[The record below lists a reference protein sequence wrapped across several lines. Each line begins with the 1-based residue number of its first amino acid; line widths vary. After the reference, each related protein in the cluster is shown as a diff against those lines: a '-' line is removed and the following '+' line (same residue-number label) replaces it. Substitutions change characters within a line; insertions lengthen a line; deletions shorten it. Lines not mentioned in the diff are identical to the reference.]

1 MERNGQKQYEKNLLT
16 IFSIS
21 REEGQLKGRTPIGG
35 FAEIYLLAVLLIF
48 KLYMHDITVSDILNF
63 LVPGILIW
71 KMLFFLKWKRNRFVF
86 YLTCRTIAVMF
97 EMFFFCLWNSQGNYA
112 IKICINRWKLIT
124 FTWTNT
130 SIKSD

>member
-71 KMLFFLKWKRNRFVF
+71 KMLFFLK
-86 YLTCRTIAVMF
+86 
-97 EMFFFCLWNSQGNYA
+97 
-112 IKICINRWKLIT
+112 
-124 FTWTNT
+124 
-130 SIKSD
+130 